1 MNLFS
6 RKKKESKGTVVQTA
20 QRKINSPL
28 AMLSDVSST
37 AAERELFRNLRKSVP
52 VIDAAICKL
61 IRLLGTFTV
70 TAKTAAVSR
79 LLMIL

>member
-28 AMLSDVSST
+28 AMFSDVSST

-70 TAKTAAVSR
+70 RQKTAAVSR

>member
-28 AMLSDVSST
+28 AMFSDVSST

-52 VIDAAICKL
+52 
-61 IRLLGTFTV
+61 
-70 TAKTAAVSR
+70 
-79 LLMIL
+79 

>member
-28 AMLSDVSST
+28 AMFSDVSST
-37 AAERELFRNLRKSVP
+37 AAERELFRNLQADTLARYFYRYGKKQPLSA
-52 VIDAAICKL
+52 DY
-61 IRLLGTFTV
+61 
-70 TAKTAAVSR
+70 
-79 LLMIL
+79 